1 MYNNN
6 TFNCTQMYY
15 TKRRTN
21 SNLQLY
27 NIKKSLC
34 LNQFNSNKISPKFN
48 IKSDEYNNINNYSDI
63 TYFETKQK
71 LDLMKFKIGKFKLF
85 LDKSNCHFNDILQTK
100 NYNIYEEEKKNY
112 YYGYLK
118 KRLTTKEKEEKGNIS
133 DIADD
138 IIDAFGLDNNS
149 RNEENDNMNTQI
161 LFKNMNFFNKSNN
174 HFRSNSVYNKKK

>member
-1 MYNNN
+1 M
-6 TFNCTQMYY
+6 
-15 TKRRTN
+15 
-21 SNLQLY
+21 
-27 NIKKSLC
+27 KK
-34 LNQFNSNKISPKFN
+34 K
-48 IKSDEYNNINNYSDI
+48 
-63 TYFETKQK
+63 
-71 LDLMKFKIGKFKLF
+71 
-85 LDKSNCHFNDILQTK
+85 
-100 NYNIYEEEKKNY
+100 KKNY